1 MFSWLENNLLPCAYK
16 SLFGI
21 NCPACGLQRS
31 LLSLLKGDLQGSF
44 FLYPPLLF
52 VLIGIAMGAL
62 YLIKP
67 KIVKPVFIKKY
78 FTFLLIIVLTNYVIH
93 LAI

>member
-1 MFSWLENNLLPCAYK
+1 MLSWLENNLLPCAYK

-21 NCPACGLQRS
+21 DCPACGIQRS
-31 LLSLLKGDLQGSF
+31 LISLLNGDLQESF

-52 VLIGIAMGAL
+52 VLIGIGAGTL

-67 KIVKPVFIKKY
+67 KFVKSVFLKKY
-78 FTFLLIIVLTNYVIH
+78 FTFLLIIVLTNYIIH
-93 LAI
+93 FAI

>member
-21 NCPACGLQRS
+21 DCPACGMQRS
-31 LLSLLKGDLQGSF
+31 LLSFLKGDLQESF

-52 VLIGIAMGAL
+52 VLIGILVGAL

-67 KIVKPVFIKKY
+67 KFVKPVFLKKY